1 MKGAA
6 RREAAGNPSVD
17 EDLRALC
24 DPLFAS
30 LTRSDQ
36 RARAA
41 QYVEGLLV
49 TEGRRSFRNMAA
61 CLGDGTALEQRLHHF
76 VSCSTWD
83 WMPVRRALAA
93 RAAAV
98 APLDAWVL
106 RPMLT
111 PKEGDDIAGVHRR
124 YVPDLGAV
132 RNVQYAVGLW
142 SVSGA
147 RCQPVNWQLLRPG
160 APDARTDRP
169 GGRPASGW
177 SRARTP
183 GECAMGVYLDLLNG
197 PGRVLPSGPVV
208 MDIDGIDVADV
219 IDAVRRLR
227 AARSR
232 FLVKVSRAVP
242 LGLLTPAPLPGSE
255 DLLLF
260 GCGAGGASGPD
271 EVWLTDLL
279 DARPAELVALAASA
293 RTVEET
299 FARVTDPVGAR
310 DFTGRT
316 FEGWHRHLTL
326 VSVAHAVRTAR
337 ATAPVP
343 SPTTEPVL
351 VPGDFERVRLA

>member
-6 RREAAGNPSVD
+6 WREATGDQSAD
-17 EDLRALC
+17 EELRALC

-36 RARAA
+36 RARAS

-83 WMPVRRALAA
+83 WMPVRHALAA

-106 RPMLT
+106 HPMLT

-142 SVSGA
+142 SVSGT
-147 RCQPVNWQLLRPG
+147 RCQPVNWQLLRP
-160 APDARTDRP
+160 DAEDAQRDRP
-169 GGRPASGW
+169 AGRPASGW

-183 GECAMGVYLDLLNG
+183 TECATGVYLDLLNA
-197 PGRVLPSGPVV
+197 PGRRLPSRSVV
-208 MDIDGIDVADV
+208 MAVDGIDV

-227 AARSR
+227 AARLR

-242 LGLLTPAPLPGSE
+242 LGLAPAPLPGAE

-260 GCGAGGASGPD
+260 GCGAGGEAGPD

-293 RTVEET
+293 RTVEES

-326 VSVAHAVRTAR
+326 VSVAHAAR
-337 ATAPVP
+337 ASAPDP
-343 SPTTEPVL
+343 SLTTGPVL

>member
-1 MKGAA
+1 MKSAA
-6 RREAAGNPSVD
+6 WREAVGDRSAD
-17 EDLRALC
+17 ADLRALC

-41 QYVEGLLV
+41 KYVEGLLV

-83 WMPVRRALAA
+83 WMPVRHALAA
-93 RAAAV
+93 REAAA
-98 APLDAWVL
+98 APLDAWVV

-111 PKEGDDIAGVHRR
+111 PREGDDIAGVHRR

-132 RNVQYAVGLW
+132 RTVQYAVGLW
-142 SVSGA
+142 AVSGS
-147 RCQPVNWQLLRPG
+147 RCRPVTWQLLRPG
-160 APDARTDRP
+160 APDI
-169 GGRPASGW
+169 G
-177 SRARTP
+177 TP
-183 GECAMGVYLDLLNG
+183 TECATGVYLDLLNG
-197 PGRVLPSGPVV
+197 PGRGLPSRPVV
-208 MDIDGIDVADV
+208 VAVDGIDV

-227 AARSR
+227 AAGSR
-232 FLVKVSRAVP
+232 FLVKVGRAVP
-242 LGLLTPAPLPGSE
+242 LGLLTPAPLPGPE

-260 GCGAGGASGPD
+260 GCGAGGGAGPD

-293 RTVEET
+293 RTVEES
-299 FARVTDPVGAR
+299 FARITDPVGAR

-326 VSVAHAVRTAR
+326 VSVAHAAR
-337 ATAPVP
+337 ATAQDA
-343 SPTTEPVL
+343 SRTTDPVL
-351 VPGDFERVRLA
+351 VPGGFERVRLA

>member
-1 MKGAA
+1 MKGAT
-6 RREAAGNPSVD
+6 RREAAGGQTAA

-41 QYVEGLLV
+41 EYVEGLLV

-61 CLGDGTALEQRLHHF
+61 CLGHGTALEQRLHHF

-147 RCQPVNWQLLRPG
+147 LCQPVNWKLLHPG
-160 APDARTDRP
+160 SPDAWTDRP
-169 GGRPASGW
+169 GGRPACGW

-183 GECAMGVYLDLLNG
+183 AQCAMGVYLDLLDG
-197 PGRVLPSGPVV
+197 PGRRLPSGPVV
-208 MDIDGIDVADV
+208 MDVDGVDV

-227 AARSR
+227 AARLR

-242 LGLLTPAPLPGSE
+242 LGLLAPAPLPGAE

-260 GCGAGGASGPD
+260 GCGTGGGAGPD

-279 DARPAELVALAASA
+279 DAGPAELVALAASA

-299 FARVTDPVGAR
+299 FARVTDPLGAR

-326 VSVAHAVRTAR
+326 VSVAHAART
-337 ATAPVP
+337 TAPGPGP
-343 SPTTEPVL
+343 SLTTESVL
-351 VPGDFERVRLA
+351 LPGDVERVRLA

>member
-1 MKGAA
+1 MKSAA
-6 RREAAGNPSVD
+6 WREAAGDQSAD
-17 EDLRALC
+17 EALRALC
-24 DPLFAS
+24 APLFAS
-30 LTRSDQ
+30 LARSDQ

-41 QYVEGLLV
+41 KYVEGLLV

-93 RAAAV
+93 RAAAA
-98 APLDAWVL
+98 APLDVWVL

-142 SVSGA
+142 AVSGA
-147 RCQPVNWQLLRPG
+147 QCQPVNWQLLRPG
-160 APDARTDRP
+160 AADARTDRP
-169 GGRPASGW
+169 GGPLVPGR

-183 GECAMGVYLDLLNG
+183 TECAIEVHLDLLNG
-197 PGRVLPSGPVV
+197 PGRRLPSRPVV
-208 MDIDGIDVADV
+208 MAIDGIDV

-227 AARSR
+227 AARLP
-232 FLVKVSRAVP
+232 FLIKVGRAVP
-242 LGLLTPAPLPGSE
+242 LGLLTPAPLSGAE

-260 GCGAGGASGPD
+260 GCRAGGESGPD

-293 RTVEET
+293 RTVEES

-316 FEGWHRHLTL
+316 FDGWHRHLTL
-326 VSVAHAVRTAR
+326 VSVAHEVR
-337 ATAPVP
+337 ATAQGP
-343 SPTTEPVL
+343 SLPRESVL
-351 VPGDFERVRLA
+351 VPGAVERVRLA